1 MAAEIYW
8 ISGLEA
14 GRLAILGRPRA
25 GDWLADEIAGW
36 KSASVTDVVSLL
48 EDHEIRDLG
57 LMSEEAMTREQG
69 ISFVRFPI
77 PDRSVPTSVEA
88 AHRLWNELATRI
100 RAGGSVGIHCRAGI
114 GRSGLMVAGTL
125 IHLGISAGEAWQ
137 RTAKARGLAVPD
149 TERQREWLHEAQ

>member
-1 MAAEIYW
+1 MQ
-8 ISGLEA
+8 L
-14 GRLAILGRPRA
+14 
-25 GDWLADEIAGW
+25 
-36 KSASVTDVVSLL
+36 
-48 EDHEIRDLG
+48 
-57 LMSEEAMTREQG
+57 REQG

-88 AHRLWNELATRI
+88 AHRLWNALATRI
-100 RAGGSVGIHCRAGI
+100 RAGGSVGIHCRAGF